1 VSESPRDPERADSGP
16 RPQDVSS
23 AAGDLALAEE
33 RYRTLFETLPHG
45 VVYQDAGGSI
55 IAANPAAR
63 EILGLDADAIQ
74 GRDSDDPAWQA
85 MREDG
90 TPFPGEEHP
99 AMVALRTGQVV
110 RGVVMGVARP
120 PGPERRWIRIT
131 AVPEAGGP
139 GGGPRH
145 VYTMFSD
152 ITEERRAEASLRE
165 SALLLERLRDTNVL
179 GMLLADAQHVYDA
192 NDAFLDLI
200 GASRDDLEAGRID
213 WRTITPP
220 EWADADRA
228 GLAELAEQGA
238 CRPFEKEY
246 YHRDGHRV
254 PVLLGAATIARDPL
268 RWVTFVV
275 DLSERQ
281 RGERER
287 AELLSRERIAQEEAS
302 TARERLSFL
311 LRAGAL
317 AGATLDPD
325 ELLRHAAELIVPT
338 LADWCA
344 GFLPDEAGVL
354 RLRAGAHRLAGL
366 EQDLHGL
373 RDRADPPGPGSAVH
387 TTFVTGGTTISQH
400 LGAAAAA
407 GRDAWLNEV
416 AGGAAGSLLAV
427 PLKVAGRQAGVL
439 ALAREDGRE
448 RFSSGEID
456 VVEELGRRVA
466 VGLGNA
472 EDFAREHD
480 LAETLQR
487 SVLPVELPALPR
499 LELAVRYLP
508 ATAGVQVGGDW
519 YDAFPLGRTQVG
531 LVIGDVVGHDVG
543 AALVMGQVRNA
554 LRAYAVD
561 HPDPAT
567 VLARTNRA
575 LARLLPA
582 AMATVIFAVLDS
594 ATGGLTY
601 ANAGH
606 PPLLHVAATG
616 SRYLEDAAGLML
628 GVDEAADYSASHR
641 RLAAGDALLL
651 YTDGLVEDRG
661 RDIAEGLRTLAEV
674 AGVAGTPV
682 AMCDAVE
689 AALLGAATRAD
700 DVCLLACR
708 LREDDG

>member
-1 VSESPRDPERADSGP
+1 VSESPRDPELADSGA
-16 RPQDVSS
+16 RPQDVVTGT
-23 AAGDLALAEE
+23 AGDLALAEE
-33 RYRTLFETLPHG
+33 RYRTLFETMPQG
-45 VVYQDAGGSI
+45 VVYQDAGGAI

-85 MREDG
+85 VREDG
-90 TPFPGEEHP
+90 SPFPGEEHP
-99 AMVALRTGQVV
+99 AMVALRTGQIV

-131 AVPEAGGP
+131 AVPEGGGP
-139 GGGPRH
+139 ADAPRH
-145 VYTMFSD
+145 VYTMFAD

-179 GMLLADAQHVYDA
+179 GMLLADERHVYDA
-192 NDAFLDLI
+192 NDAFLDII

-213 WRTITPP
+213 WRAITPP
-220 EWADADRA
+220 EWAEADRA
-228 GLAELAEQGA
+228 ALAEIDERGA

-254 PVLLGAATIARDPL
+254 PILLGAASIAREPL
-268 RWVTFVV
+268 RWVTFVI

-281 RGERER
+281 RVERER
-287 AELLSRERIAQEEAS
+287 VELLSRERIAQEEAT

-338 LADWCA
+338 LADWSVV
-344 GFLPDEAGVL
+344 FLPDEAGVL
-354 RLRAGAHRLAGL
+354 RLRAGAHRLPAL
-366 EQDLHGL
+366 EQDLRGM
-373 RDRADPPGPGSAVH
+373 RDRIDPPGPGSAVH
-387 TTFVTGGTTISQH
+387 TTFLTGDTTH
-400 LGAAAAA
+400 APDL
-407 GRDAWLNEV
+407 
-416 AGGAAGSLLAV
+416 GGALDGWLTEVGGGSARSLLVV

-439 ALAREDGRE
+439 ALAREDGRAH
-448 RFSSGEID
+448 FSSGEID

-466 VGLGNA
+466 VGLSNA

-606 PPLLHVAATG
+606 PPPLHVSGAGA
-616 SRYLEDAAGLML
+616 RYLEDAAGLML
-628 GVDEAADYSASHR
+628 GVDEAAEYSASHR

-661 RDIAEGLRTLAEV
+661 RDIAEGLRSLAEV
-674 AGVAGTPV
+674 VGVAGKPEG
-682 AMCDAVE
+682 MCDAVQAE
-689 AALLGAATRAD
+689 MLGAASRAD

-708 LREDDG
+708 LRDG